1 MKLGGFSRAA
11 VVAAAALLS
20 VMAAA
25 QSGQTGAQQGSGS
38 LNIPDNIRFVGKQQP
53 GVRKATA
60 IVNGEVITE
69 TDIDHRL
76 ALLLASN
83 RVTLPPEEVERVRAQ
98 VLRNLIDETLQ
109 IQAAAQEEITVTDA
123 EVNEYYNRV
132 AQSFNQ
138 TPEAFTA
145 FLRTVGAS
153 DRSMKRQIRGEI
165 AWSRLQRRRIEPFV
179 TVGPEEV
186 QAIID
191 RLNASRGTAEYR
203 VAEIFISA
211 TPETAAEA
219 RANAARIS
227 EQIRNGA
234 SFAAYARQ
242 FSEASTA
249 ATGGELGWVRAEQL
263 PPELAGAVTQMPVGS
278 ISEPI
283 AVPGGFSVVAVG
295 DKRQILVADP
305 RDAVMSL
312 MQLSVTMPGGTSES
326 QAQTRARQLAE
337 RTQAMGGCGR
347 AREVAEALSAE
358 LISNDQVRVRD
369 LPPQLQSMLLNLNVG
384 QATPPFGS
392 QERISVLILCG
403 RDDPA
408 EATGP
413 NYDQVLTQLNEERV
427 NRRAQRFLRDLR
439 RDAVIDYR

>member
-11 VVAAAALLS
+11 VMVAAALLS
-20 VMAAA
+20 VVAAA
-25 QSGQTGAQQGSGS
+25 QVAPQGGG
-38 LNIPDNIRFVGKQQP
+38 LNIPDNVQFVGKQQT

-83 RVTLPPEEVERVRAQ
+83 RVELPPEEVQRVRAQ

-109 IQAAAQEEITVTDA
+109 IQAATQEEITIPDS
-123 EVNEYYNRV
+123 EVNQYFARV
-132 AQSFNQ
+132 AQGFNQ
-138 TPEAFTA
+138 TPEAFAA
-145 FLRTVGAS
+145 FLRSIGS
-153 DRSMKRQIRGEI
+153 SERSMKRQIRGEL
-165 AWSRLQRRRIEPFV
+165 AWTRLQRRRIEPFV

-186 QAIID
+186 QAVID

-219 RANAARIS
+219 RANAARIVQ
-227 EQIRNGA
+227 QIRNGA

-249 ATGGELGWVRAEQL
+249 ALGGELGWVRAEQL
-263 PPELAGAVTQMPVGS
+263 PPELAPIVTQMPVGA

-283 AVPGGFSVVAVG
+283 EVPGGFSIVAVG

-305 RDAVMSL
+305 RDAVLSL
-312 MQLSVTMPGGTSES
+312 M
-326 QAQTRARQLAE
+326 
-337 RTQAMGGCGR
+337 
-347 AREVAEALSAE
+347 
-358 LISNDQVRVRD
+358 
-369 LPPQLQSMLLNLNVG
+369 
-384 QATPPFGS
+384 
-392 QERISVLILCG
+392 
-403 RDDPA
+403 
-408 EATGP
+408 
-413 NYDQVLTQLNEERV
+413 
-427 NRRAQRFLRDLR
+427 
-439 RDAVIDYR
+439 

>member
-1 MKLGGFSRAA
+1 
-11 VVAAAALLS
+11 
-20 VMAAA
+20 
-25 QSGQTGAQQGSGS
+25 
-38 LNIPDNIRFVGKQQP
+38 
-53 GVRKATA
+53 
-60 IVNGEVITE
+60 
-69 TDIDHRL
+69 
-76 ALLLASN
+76 
-83 RVTLPPEEVERVRAQ
+83 VTLPPEEVERVRAQ